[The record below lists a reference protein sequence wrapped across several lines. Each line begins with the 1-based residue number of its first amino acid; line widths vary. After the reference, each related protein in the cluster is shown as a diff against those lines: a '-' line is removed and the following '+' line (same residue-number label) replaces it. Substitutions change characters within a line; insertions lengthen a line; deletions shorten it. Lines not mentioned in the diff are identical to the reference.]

1 MTTVYEF
8 TARNE
13 NGEEF
18 TGTRANVD
26 SVAMLSEELA
36 KMGDTL
42 LKAKRSKGKTKKRPK
57 IKQDEI
63 INFVYKFGTMYSAG
77 LPITQSLEAI
87 RQETEND
94 ALRYILEDIQQSVET
109 GATLKDA
116 FQKHGNLFSN
126 FFIGMLEVGESGGK
140 LGETLK
146 MATSYME
153 KQANIKAKIKAA
165 FAYPIIVSILC
176 VVIVCAVIVFVIP
189 VFSKL
194 YEQLNAALPGP
205 TQFLITLNTMIVEWW
220 GVGFLGIVGGVF
232 VLRRLLKNPHFR
244 VKLDAFKLNMP
255 IFAKLNRMVV
265 VSRFM
270 RTFAMLVSAGLP
282 FEEAL
287 KVADA
292 VADNAKISKITDQ
305 LQKSIAKGNSMAD
318 SLREHD
324 IYPPTIIQLI
334 AAGEEVGALTEMLD
348 KGVDFLDKE
357 IERKTRSLLVKLEP
371 IMTLVMAVIVG
382 FILIGV
388 YLPMFDYIAHLNSK

>member
-1 MTTVYEF
+1 MTAVYEF
-8 TARNE
+8 TAKNE

-18 TGTRANVD
+18 TGIRSNVD
-26 SVAMLSEELA
+26 SVAMLTEELA

-42 LKAKRSKGKTKKRPK
+42 VKAKRSKGTTKKRPK
-57 IKQDEI
+57 IKQNEI

-87 RQETEND
+87 RQETENE
-94 ALRYILEDIQQSVET
+94 ALRYVLGDIQQSVET

-126 FFIGMLEVGESGGK
+126 FLIGMLELGESGGK

-146 MATSYME
+146 MATIYME
-153 KQANIKAKIKAA
+153 KQAEIKSKIKAA

-176 VVIVCAVIVFVIP
+176 IVVVGAVIVFVIP
-189 VFSKL
+189 VFSTL
-194 YEQLNAALPGP
+194 YEQLDATLPGP
-205 TQFLITLNTMIVEWW
+205 TLFLIALNTMIVEWW
-220 GVGFLGIVGGVF
+220 ELGFLGIVAVVF
-232 VLRRLLKNPHFR
+232 VLRRLFKNPHY
-244 VKLDAFKLNMP
+244 KIMWDNFKLNMP
-255 IFAKLNRMVV
+255 IFANLNRMIV

-270 RTFAMLVSAGLP
+270 RTFAMLVSAGLS

-287 KVADA
+287 KVADV
-292 VADNAKISKITDQ
+292 VADNAKISEITDQ
-305 LQKSIAKGNSMAD
+305 VQKSIAKGNSMAD
-318 SLREHD
+318 SMREHD

-334 AAGEEVGALTEMLD
+334 AAGEEVGALTEMLN

-357 IERKTRSLLVKLEP
+357 IERKTKSLLVKLEP

-388 YLPMFDYIAHLNSK
+388 YLPMFDYIAHLNAK